1 MWRVNISGIKALLR
15 DPYYPVEWE
24 PIKLE
29 GKNPGKISHQKAF
42 VISQQNVLVY
52 GGLKGEDSNPD
63 IFLYNAIA
71 NTWSNVLFAVS
82 SVTVTFNLSEQC
94 R

>member
-1 MWRVNISGIKALLR
+1 MNISGIKALLR
-15 DPYYPVEWE
+15 DPFYPVEWE
-24 PIKLE
+24 PIKIE
-29 GKNPGKISHQKAF
+29 GKTPGKISHHKAF

-63 IFLYNAIA
+63 IFIFNAIA
-71 NTWSNVLFAVS
+71 NTWTNVLFAVS
-82 SVTVTFNLSEQC
+82 ALTVTLNLPEQH